1 MNDKNQKTENEMR
14 DNHTEMNKRVQ
25 YTWLKET
32 LAQHEPTFIGME
44 SCHQAAVCIPLL
56 KNQDSSYD
64 VLFEVR
70 SSTIAHQ
77 PGDVCLPGGMV
88 EEGEDPRNA
97 ALRELQ
103 EELLLSE
110 EQICYLGAMDKLYTG
125 SHLIMYSFAVEV
137 TEYQN
142 TFNSAEVAE
151 VFTVPLE
158 FFLHTDPGVPLAQP
172 EGRSL
177 FLPV

>member
-1 MNDKNQKTENEMR
+1 MS
-14 DNHTEMNKRVQ
+14 
-25 YTWLKET
+25 
-32 LAQHEPTFIGME
+32 A
-44 SCHQAAVCIPLL
+44 
-56 KNQDSSYD
+56 
-64 VLFEVR
+64 
-70 SSTIAHQ
+70 
-77 PGDVCLPGGMV
+77 GGMV

-142 TFNSAEVAE
+142 TFNPAEVAE
-151 VFTVPLE
+151 VFTGSVGI
-158 FFLHTDPGVPLAQP
+158 FFTYGSGMLCDPGKGGS
-172 EGRSL
+172 GRGFSL
-177 FLPV
+177 